1 MSEINQKIDAISQIV
16 VADLLESVQK
26 EGNLED
32 STFILAGVIANICG
46 WYTATLNEIQP
57 SLNDIFHGMI
67 CQQREAVRR
76 SYKIISQKVLTACDD

>member
-1 MSEINQKIDAISQIV
+1 MSIQPMSEINQKIDAISQIV

-67 CQQREAVRR
+67 VNSVKQYEDHA
-76 SYKIISQKVLTACDD
+76 K